1 MSDDSRKA
9 VYRRIL
15 LKLSGEALMGQETLG
30 IDPQVLDRIAFDIKE
45 IVSFGVQVGLVIGGG
60 NLFRGAPLARSGVGR
75 VSADHMGMLATVM
88 NAIAVRDALERVGQ
102 DARILSAIP
111 MTGLVEPIDRRH
123 AIRQLEANTV
133 VIFAAGTGNPFVTTD
148 SAASLRAI
156 EIDADILLKATN
168 VDGIYHED
176 PQKNPNAE
184 RYTEVSFD
192 EALHRE
198 LGVMDLSAFCQC
210 RDHNMPIRVFNL
222 NKPGALRNAVLGEP
236 EGTLVK

>member
-1 MSDDSRKA
+1 MAEAPKP

-30 IDPQVLDRIAFDIKE
+30 IDPHVLNRIAFDVKE
-45 IVSFGVQVGLVIGGG
+45 VVDLGVQIGLVIGGG
-60 NLFRGAPLARSGVGR
+60 NLFRGAPLSRSGVGR
-75 VSADHMGMLATVM
+75 VSADQMGMLATVM

-111 MTGLVEPIDRRH
+111 MNGLVEPVDRRH

-168 VDGIYHED
+168 VDGVYHED

-184 RYTEVSFD
+184 RYTQLSFD
-192 EALHRE
+192 EALRRE
-198 LGVMDLSAFCQC
+198 LGVMDLTAFCQC
-210 RDHNMPIRVFNL
+210 RDHNMPIRVFDFNR
-222 NKPGALRNAVLGEP
+222 PGSLKKVVLGSP